1 MSETM
6 KGIIL
11 GVECFTIF
19 CSYPFAIMLC
29 EHIEKK
35 RKNKIMQLRAIRR
48 EEHKRECELAGRKL
62 LNQDN
67 LRKMIAEND
76 TKKQTIKYTGYFSG
90 EEVENALERKMA

>member
-1 MSETM
+1 M

-11 GVECFTIF
+11 GVECITIF
-19 CSYPFAIMLC
+19 CSYPFAIMIC
-29 EHIEKK
+29 EHIEQK
-35 RKNKIMQLRAIRR
+35 RRDRIKRLRAIRK
-48 EEHKRECELAGRKL
+48 EEHRIECEIAGRKL

-76 TKKQTIKYTGYFSG
+76 AKKQTIKYTGYFSG

>member
-1 MSETM
+1 M

-11 GVECFTIF
+11 TIECITIF

-35 RKNKIMQLRAIRR
+35 RKNKIMQLRAIRK
-48 EEHKRECELAGRKL
+48 EEHRIECEIAGRKL